1 MVQDQFDKIR
11 QYLLDNGQQEL
22 VGHLDGFK
30 KEYDELHNAQYPN
43 RDAEADA
50 AEAEAQTPNDPVTAQ
65 DFQDDAKQADETGAT
80 PNSKS

>member
-30 KEYDELHNAQYPN
+30 KEYDELHNAAYPN
-43 RDAEADA
+43 RDAEAPDDA
-50 AEAEAQTPNDPVTAQ
+50 ETADQSDITAQ
-65 DFQDDAKQADETGAT
+65 DFQDKHAD
-80 PNSKS
+80 PNTAGKE